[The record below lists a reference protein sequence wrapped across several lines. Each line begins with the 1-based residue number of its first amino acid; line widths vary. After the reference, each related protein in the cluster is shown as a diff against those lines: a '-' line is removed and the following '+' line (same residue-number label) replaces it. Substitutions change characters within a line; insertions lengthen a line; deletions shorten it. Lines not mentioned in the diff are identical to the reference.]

1 MPVAR
6 LVMLPPQS
14 PTTREWA
21 ERLRRDVPELDVVVP
36 ESTGELA
43 GVISTTDAAFGT
55 LAAHHVGIADRL
67 RWLQAPAAAPDA
79 GYYSDELI
87 EHPVVVTNLRGI
99 YNDHVAAHAVALV
112 LALARGLHRTMADQ
126 ANKDWRPYRAPDAT
140 IHLPEATVLVIG
152 LGGIGL
158 EVARLMNAFGSR
170 VVATDARVT
179 TAPVG
184 VDVLTG
190 ADGLDDLL
198 PSADVVVSTVPHT
211 PATEGMFDVD
221 RFAAM
226 RLSAVLVNVGRGK
239 TVRLDALCGAL
250 VEGMIAGAA
259 LDVFETEPLPPEHPL
274 WEAPNVI
281 ITPHVAVEGP
291 YVDERRYAVLRD
303 NAQRFV
309 AGETLMNVVEKEQWF

>member
-126 ANKDWRPYRAPDAT
+126 ANKARRPYLAPA
-140 IHLPEATVLVIG
+140 VSVS
-152 LGGIGL
+152 
-158 EVARLMNAFGSR
+158 RSQGS
-170 VVATDARVT
+170 
-179 TAPVG
+179 
-184 VDVLTG
+184 
-190 ADGLDDLL
+190 
-198 PSADVVVSTVPHT
+198 
-211 PATEGMFDVD
+211 
-221 RFAAM
+221 
-226 RLSAVLVNVGRGK
+226 
-239 TVRLDALCGAL
+239 
-250 VEGMIAGAA
+250 
-259 LDVFETEPLPPEHPL
+259 
-274 WEAPNVI
+274 
-281 ITPHVAVEGP
+281 
-291 YVDERRYAVLRD
+291 
-303 NAQRFV
+303 
-309 AGETLMNVVEKEQWF
+309 